1 MHAMTIDQP
10 QETGTVHIGD
20 VPERRH
26 SLAAALVG
34 FLSSTTA
41 LTGLMLLLSHA

>member
-1 MHAMTIDQP
+1 MTAMTIDQP
-10 QETGTVHIGD
+10 HETIHIGAA
-20 VPERRH
+20 PERRH

-41 LTGLMLLLSHA
+41 LTAVMLLLSHA